1 MEQPLR
7 GILMLCAATM
17 CFSLSDATAK
27 FLTGSLPPIEIAW
40 VRYVVFTLLASLGM
54 KRGGLASVGTRR
66 PVLQALRGLGVAGS
80 ALLFIF
86 ALSRLPIAQATT
98 INAVSPLLTVALS
111 GPILREVVGLR
122 GWVGVLA
129 GFIGVLVVVRPGTSA
144 FPPAAFLV
152 LGSSLCWSAAVLITR
167 RMAATERSAVTVFWT
182 AASGLVALSLLLP
195 IGFVVPTPSSLALT
209 LMVGFI
215 SSGGQWLTILAYRHA
230 AASVL
235 APLSYVQLIWSTGL
249 GFLLFHATPDGW
261 TLLGAAIIAGSG
273 VYTVQR
279 ERLRLRATPGGPQQ
293 RLLSKEG
300 QKSDVVRRS

>member
-27 FLTGSLPPIEIAW
+27 YLTGSLPPIEIAW

-66 PVLQALRGLGVAGS
+66 PVLQILRGLGVAGS

-111 GPILREVVGLR
+111 APILREVVGLR

-129 GFIGVLVVVRPGTSA
+129 GFIGVLIVVRPGTSA

-152 LGSSLCWSAAVLITR
+152 LGSSLCWSAAMLVTR
-167 RMAATERSAVTVFWT
+167 RMAATERSTATVFWT
-182 AASGLVALSLLLP
+182 AASGLVLLSLLLP
-195 IGFVVPTPSSLALT
+195 FGFVVPSRFTLALT
-209 LMVGFI
+209 FFVGII

-249 GFLLFHATPDGW
+249 GVLLFHATPDGW
-261 TLLGAAIIAGSG
+261 TLLGAMIIAGSG
-273 VYTVQR
+273 IYTVQR
-279 ERLRLRATPGGPQQ
+279 ERLRLRAERRGAVQRPLSTEGKTP
-293 RLLSKEG
+293 
-300 QKSDVVRRS
+300 DAIRRS